1 MYVRVCACAC
11 VWVWVW
17 VCLCWC
23 GCVCEMLPR
32 LAMTAALHKRYTFPK
47 MLGMLA
53 FVDSALIIHSDPQGA
68 DVWRL
73 DIETA
78 VY

>member
-1 MYVRVCACAC
+1 
-11 VWVWVW
+11 
-17 VCLCWC
+17 
-23 GCVCEMLPR
+23 
-32 LAMTAALHKRYTFPK
+32 MTAALHKRYTFPK